1 MMSIRLGS
9 SIVAAAL
16 LFLPISS
23 LRAGES
29 AGAGARTTLVP
40 PVNLAPTRYADL
52 FRQSAPIGH
61 RQPRPSDMAEPV
73 PVTHVDTE
81 LRRLDVEIDRKL
93 IICRGC

>member
-1 MMSIRLGS
+1 MMSIRLGP

-16 LFLPISS
+16 LCWPLSS

-29 AGAGARTTLVP
+29 AGARTTFVP
-40 PVNLAPTRYADL
+40 ISNPGPTRFADL
-52 FRQSAPIGH
+52 YRQAPIGH
-61 RQPRPSDMAEPV
+61 RQPRPGDMSEPV
-73 PVTHVDTE
+73 QASSADVE